1 MVVLKSQKQR
11 KTAMGPANVKKMQQ
25 FKKYSRIEQQQQ
37 PIVGRKRTHL
47 KPTNAASSFP
57 NEVVKPARC
66 SPGKSLKVD
75 VHSNSH
81 FPNEADY
88 T

>member
-1 MVVLKSQKQR
+1 MVVLKSQKQC
-11 KTAMGPANVKKMQQ
+11 KTATEPADVKKMQQ

-37 PIVGRKRTHL
+37 PIVGGNRTHL
-47 KPTNAASSFP
+47 KPTNAVSCFP
-57 NEVVKPARC
+57 NEVVKPAKC

-75 VHSNSH
+75 VHSSSH
-81 FPNEADY
+81 FPNQADY